1 MVLYYI
7 RCIKFNRLITGFYDA
22 RIGEAVYGFS
32 DQYEEE
38 CGGTITILAR
48 SQIGDLTDMLK
59 TFPQMTY
66 NEYMYERSIAQI
78 QFMAT
83 DNTHVKY
90 LSDKDKKIIENY
102 NTRLKDQQTLEA
114 FFDGFKKRKRLENNE

>member
-7 RCIKFNRLITGFYDA
+7 WCIKFNRLITGFYDA
-22 RIGEAVYGFS
+22 RIGEQIFGFS
-32 DQYEEE
+32 DQDEDES
-38 CGGTITILAR
+38 GGTITILAR

-90 LSDKDKKIIENY
+90 LKDKDKRIWENY
-102 NTRLKDQQTLEA
+102 KEIIKSQTM
-114 FFDGFKKRKRLENNE
+114 LENLFASHRKIKNND

>member
-38 CGGTITILAR
+38 GGGTITILAR

-90 LSDKDKKIIENY
+90 LKDKDKRIWENY
-102 NTRLKDQQTLEA
+102 KEIIKSQTM
-114 FFDGFKKRKRLENNE
+114 LENLFASHRKIKNND